1 MIKAVV
7 FDLDG
12 TLVPFTLDVNKCRT
26 QIIQSLIEQKFPS
39 SLFSTKET
47 AFDMLLKIK
56 KYLKTKG
63 SEDQNFITIKKMVF
77 STVEQFELK
86 AAKTTKIFAGIPET
100 LKALRD
106 MNLKLA
112 LCTISGEKATDQ
124 ILNRFDI
131 KHYFEVVIPRESVLA
146 VKPNPLHLKAALAQL
161 NARYHEVVLVGD
173 SVKDMTCAYHLKVIA
188 IGVTTGLSSK
198 EQLIEAGAHYVI
210 SSVNDLTKLI
220 PEVNKQ
226 LS

>member
-12 TLVPFTLDVNKCRT
+12 TLVAFTLDVNKCRT
-26 QIIQSLIEQKFPS
+26 EIIQSLVEQEFPR

-47 AFDMLLKIK
+47 AFDMLLKVK
-56 KYLKTKG
+56 KYLKIKST
-63 SEDQNFITIKKMVF
+63 EDQNFLEIRKMVF
-77 STVEQFELK
+77 STVEKFEFK
-86 AAKTTKIFAGIPET
+86 AARTTKMFAGIPET
-100 LKALRD
+100 LKALKG

-112 LCTISGEKATDQ
+112 LCTISGEKATEH
-124 ILNRFDI
+124 ILHRFDI
-131 KHYFEVVIPRESVLA
+131 KHYFEAVIPRESVSA
-146 VKPNPLHLKAALAQL
+146 VKPNPLHLKAALTQL
-161 NARYHEVVLVGD
+161 KARSHEAVLVGD
-173 SVKDMTCAYHLKVIA
+173 SVKDMVCANHLKVIA

-198 EQLIEAGAHYVI
+198 EQLIEAGAHYVV

-220 PEVNKQ
+220 PEVKKQ